1 MLITYSMNMI
11 GEKLSSVLSEIES
24 ALIEF
29 EANVARPPQ
38 YTNEGFRAAVKIF
51 LSAMLDKMWKLQED
65 EGIDIDTRADMA
77 EKLGNELRNIVRVY
91 TNIDTHNLYK

>member
-1 MLITYSMNMI
+1 MNMI

>member
-1 MLITYSMNMI
+1 MI

-29 EANVARPPQ
+29 EANVARPPE
-38 YTNEGFRAAVKIF
+38 YTDEGFRAAVRIF

-65 EGIDIDTRADMA
+65 EGIDINTRADMA
-77 EKLGNELRNIVRVY
+77 EKLGNELRNIVRIY

>member
-1 MLITYSMNMI
+1 MNMI

-29 EANVARPPQ
+29 EINVARPPQ

-77 EKLGNELRNIVRVY
+77 EKLGNELRNIVRIY
-91 TNIDTHNLYK
+91 TNIDTHSLYK

>member
-1 MLITYSMNMI
+1 MNMI

-24 ALIEF
+24 ALMEF
-29 EANVARPPQ
+29 EINVARPPQ

-77 EKLGNELRNIVRVY
+77 EKLGNEIRNIVRIY

>member
-1 MLITYSMNMI
+1 MI

-29 EANVARPPQ
+29 EINVARPPQ
-38 YTNEGFRAAVKIF
+38 YTNEGFRAAVRIF

-77 EKLGNELRNIVRVY
+77 EKLGNEIRNIVRIY

>member
-1 MLITYSMNMI
+1 MNMI

-29 EANVARPPQ
+29 EANVARPPE
-38 YTNEGFRAAVKIF
+38 YTNEGFRAAVRIF

-77 EKLGNELRNIVRVY
+77 EKLGSEIRNIVRVY
-91 TNIDTHNLYK
+91 TNIDTRDLYK

>member
-1 MLITYSMNMI
+1 MI
-11 GEKLSSVLSEIES
+11 GKKLSPILSEIES
-24 ALIEF
+24 ALIEY
-29 EANVARPPQ
+29 ELNINRPPE
-38 YTNEGFRAAVKIF
+38 YTDEGFRASVKIF

-77 EKLGNELRNIVRVY
+77 EKLGNELRNIVRIY

>member
-1 MLITYSMNMI
+1 MI
-11 GEKLSSVLSEIES
+11 GKKLSPILSEIES
-24 ALIEF
+24 ALIEY
-29 EANVARPPQ
+29 ELNINRPPE
-38 YTNEGFRAAVKIF
+38 YTDEGFRASVKIF
-51 LSAMLDKMWKLQED
+51 LSVMLDKMWKLQED

>member
-1 MLITYSMNMI
+1 MNMI

-65 EGIDIDTRADMA
+65 EGIDINTRADMA
-77 EKLGNELRNIVRVY
+77 EKLGNEIRNIVRIY